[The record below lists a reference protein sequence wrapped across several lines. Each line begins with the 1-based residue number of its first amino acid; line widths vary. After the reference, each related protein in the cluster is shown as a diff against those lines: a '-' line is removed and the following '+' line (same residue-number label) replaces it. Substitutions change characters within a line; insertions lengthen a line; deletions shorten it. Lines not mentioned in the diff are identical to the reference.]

1 MRKSTTAVKA
11 VEKCAWCS
19 RMKLVLDGSTSP
31 NTAGVKRAFARRS
44 PVITS
49 GNTDMPAVQSS
60 QPLERAVFWLCL
72 TAILFAWISFSATY
86 QNNTLTT
93 SSFFAAMVLPGIS
106 PERSAFQKIYGCFL
120 FLPIRQKWI
129 LLNKSGRNSA
139 NAASEMKSLRL
150 WIRSYFV
157 SVIRFAP
164 LLPMIFSALLLALG
178 FYLVFIEE

>member
-1 MRKSTTAVKA
+1 MKKSTATTEI
-11 VEKCAWCS
+11 VEKCGWCS
-19 RMKLVLDGSTSP
+19 RMRQASDESTSP
-31 NTAGVKRAFARRS
+31 SIAGVKKAFAHRS

-49 GNTDMPAVQSS
+49 GNTDMPTEQSS

-86 QNNTLTT
+86 QNNTLAT

-139 NAASEMKSLRL
+139 NAASVMKSLRP

-164 LLPMIFSALLLALG
+164 LLPMTFSALLLALG